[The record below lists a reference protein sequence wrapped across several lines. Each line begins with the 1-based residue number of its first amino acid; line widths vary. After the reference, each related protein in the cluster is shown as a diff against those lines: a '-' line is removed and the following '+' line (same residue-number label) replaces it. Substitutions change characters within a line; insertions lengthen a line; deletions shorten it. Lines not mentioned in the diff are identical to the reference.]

1 MITSNKYGLMYCGL
15 TNTKEFEVFFVDPI
29 QNSYRKLSISKLS
42 ELQQQ
47 LVVLEPAEIIT
58 NDISLKQNL

>member
-29 QNSYRKLSISKLS
+29 QNSYKKLNISKLN
-42 ELQQQ
+42 ELQ
-47 LVVLEPAEIIT
+47 
-58 NDISLKQNL
+58 